1 MTATNALAQRAML
14 VSVSLSEWSGRKLD
28 KQETQ
33 YLKLKH
39 NLNVDAARVN
49 KNLLPMDDG
58 LERIRK
64 STNAVRALYY
74 ERTTP
79 WIQENLRILKNT
91 AYVKFA
97 QDIGKLVREREQLVE
112 EFIATYP
119 ERLAEAQRLLNGLF
133 KRDDYPE
140 AWQLRD
146 KFACQVNFSPVPD
159 SSKWV
164 VDEIVG
170 EHMEALR
177 KQMEAQA
184 TAGLKT
190 AMADAWDRVRKVVEH
205 AHERLADPKAIF
217 RNSLVDNALELC
229 ALLPSLNIEDDPN
242 LEDVRRDLEKA
253 IVGYNVETLRSD
265 PAVRQDAAE
274 KMRAIMD
281 KMGALYAQAA

>member
-112 EFIATYP
+112 EFISTYP
-119 ERLAEAQRLLNGLF
+119 DRLQEAKRLLNGLF
-133 KRDDYPE
+133 KADDYPD
-140 AWQLRD
+140 AWQLRA

-177 KQMEAQA
+177 KQMEQQA
-184 TAGLKT
+184 EAGFKT
-190 AMADAWDRVRKVVEH
+190 AMADAWDRVKKVVEH
-205 AHERLADPKAIF
+205 AHERLANPDAIF

-265 PAVRQDAAE
+265 PAVRSEAAE
-274 KMRAIMD
+274 KMKAIMD
-281 KMGALYAQAA
+281 KMGALYQAAA